1 MHEKKKRYL
10 KQYLLQQAVIKRLE
24 QLKTQNP
31 DRKDFYNGKIKAAKN
46 LRNKIEEKIENL
58 PSANLREVLYNKY
71 ILGKTLEEISFIL
84 NYSKRHIERLHV
96 KALEKFTL

>member
-31 DRKDFYNGKIKAAKN
+31 DKKDFYTRKIKTAKA
-46 LRNKIEEKIENL
+46 LRNIIEAKVEAL
-58 PSANLREVLYNKY
+58 PDDNLREVLYNKY
-71 ILGKTLEEISFIL
+71 ILGQTLEEISFTL